1 VRWML
6 LIGWGELTLVE
17 LALVS
22 SPTVVSIDMGGA
34 SCIGHSTLSAY
45 RPNYTELLYK
55 MIESSGMIVKVLRPR
70 DSPHNLQNVYSLDV
84 LIWPREMHAGSGLD
98 STPPK
103 KKVRSPPT
111 AKIDDSTQT

>member
-22 SPTVVSIDMGGA
+22 SPTVVVSIDMGGA
-34 SCIGHSTLSAY
+34 SCIEHSTLSAY
-45 RPNYTELLYK
+45 RPNYTEMLYK
-55 MIESSGMIVKVLRPR
+55 MIEPSGTIVKVLRPR

-84 LIWPREMHAGSGLD
+84 LMALGSAR
-98 STPPK
+98 
-103 KKVRSPPT
+103 V
-111 AKIDDSTQT
+111 

>member
-6 LIGWGELTLVE
+6 LIGWGKLTLVE
-17 LALVS
+17 LAFVS

-45 RPNYTELLYK
+45 RPNYTEMLYK
-55 MIESSGMIVKVLRPR
+55 MIEPSGMIVKVLRPR

-84 LIWPREMHAGSGLD
+84 LIWPRGDACRLGSRQHP
-98 STPPK
+98 TK
-103 KKVRSPPT
+103 KKGPVAADR
-111 AKIDDSTQT
+111 KNR